1 MIFPLIKQV
10 LQKARIFFIKVKFLT
25 NEELVRLYKKSNN
38 IDASN
43 ELVRRF
49 TIASRKEAGA
59 LKRIFWD
66 VTTAEYDDLVSI
78 GLTSLMVALEN
89 YNYKGSFYVYW
100 QVIAKHNMKEHVK
113 ENSLSISGFKTY
125 IGRQEGLTS
134 YEEEMIIA
142 CNYKLDKI
150 SVDMF
155 RKHYFFEESIN
166 EIATKYEKKYHT
178 VRNRIEKIKEK
189 IIFILFNSK
198 E

>member
-1 MIFPLIKQV
+1 
-10 LQKARIFFIKVKFLT
+10 
-25 NEELVRLYKKSNN
+25 
-38 IDASN
+38 
-43 ELVRRF
+43 
-49 TIASRKEAGA
+49 
-59 LKRIFWD
+59 
-66 VTTAEYDDLVSI
+66 
-78 GLTSLMVALEN
+78 MVALEN

-142 CNYKLDKI
+142 CSEEVSEDAMNNVLIERIRDIVENPAYYKLDKI

-166 EIATKYEKKYHT
+166 EIASKYEKKYHT